1 MMVAA
6 VRVSVSTGAADTIF
20 RHRVSNEARSGR
32 IARPSPRLT
41 VPHRHRAAAFIAAL
55 LTFCAL
61 SPISLG
67 AQQLDV
73 IRGQVTSPEQQPIE
87 NANVTATS
95 VAGGVNR
102 TARTDRGGRFTITFP
117 GGEGDYFVSFTAIGY
132 APRRFEVRRTADQEI
147 LIADAQLQRMTMLDT
162 ARAVASRARV
172 NRNDNAPDLSGT
184 EQSVQNGAVS
194 SAQQGDLAAM
204 AGTIPGITPITDAN
218 GDPAGFSV
226 LGLSADQN
234 STTLNGASFGAS
246 SVPRDAQ
253 VVTSLVTTPYDV
265 SRGGFSGAQF
275 SLRSGG
281 GSNFIRR
288 TNSLNFDAPSLQWT
302 DRAARALGQ
311 QYTNVSLGGL
321 LAGPIVF
328 DKAFYNLSYQLG
340 RRANDLRT
348 LLNTDAGGLQ
358 ATGVSADSVARLV
371 EIAAAQ
377 RIPTAAGNGLARDRL
392 SDQGSFFGSFDYTP
406 PASNTG
412 TTMNL
417 TLNGNWN
424 RQTPAGN
431 LTTELP
437 AHGADRT
444 NWNLGAQ
451 GRYTSYVKNILLS
464 ETTLSLNGSRN
475 YGSPYLAM
483 PSGSVLVNS
492 SFADGTS
499 GVRTLAFGGNGFMGT
514 SSSTLTLEAINQLSW
529 FSRNNRHRL
538 KLSSELRRESYD
550 QDQTTNSLGTF
561 SYNSLADLAANRP
574 TSYSRAL
581 QPRVQSASQLVGAL
595 SLGDSYR
602 RSSDLQIQYGLR
614 LDGNRFAAAPLFNPE
629 LQQAFG
635 ERNDRVPSRLYVSP
649 RIGFSWSYGTAPQIA
664 GFDGAV
670 RGPRAVVRGG
680 IGVFQSTPN
689 ASSIGTAIDNTGL
702 ASAVQQVTCVGAAV
716 PVPDWAAYAQDP
728 SSIPTQ
734 CADGTN
740 GGVFASTAPNATL
753 FAADFKAPRAV
764 RSNVN
769 WNGPILGNRFNASV
783 DLTYS
788 LNLNQAGTLDLNFQP
803 TQRFTLPDEAERPVY
818 AQLASIVPTTG
829 AIASRDARVS
839 PLFNRV
845 SQLRSDLRSESR
857 QLRVGIFPASFTQ
870 RFTWSFNYT
879 LADVREQYR
888 GFQSTSGN
896 PLDVAWSRAS
906 GESRHQFTYTLGYN
920 FFDAVRV
927 NWFGQFRSGSPFTP
941 VIAGDVNGDGWT
953 NDRAFVFDPVRA
965 SDPAVASAMRSL
977 LETGSG
983 PAKACLATQL
993 GAIASRNS
1001 CRGPW
1006 TSNANLSISLNP
1018 MKVRMPQRATL
1029 SFSVSN
1035 PLGAADLLLHGENNL
1050 KGWGQF
1056 TFVDPTLLYVRG
1068 FDSAAKRF
1076 RYEVNPRFGST
1087 NPQFN
1092 AFRAPV
1098 TLTMQVRL
1106 DVGPTRERQQLTQQL
1121 DRGRR
1126 TQGQKTPEFLL
1137 KAMYGS
1143 GGIINPLA
1151 QLLRQADTLHLTG
1164 PQADSLATMNRA
1176 YTVALD
1182 SIWSPVTKYFAEL
1195 PKEYDRSD
1203 AYARYTEAR
1212 KASVDQLIEL
1222 APAIRALLTDAQRRA
1237 LPSIIASYLDTR
1249 YLAGVRN
1256 GTAGNTG
1263 AGAFGGGFIGGG
1275 GPVIIGG
1282 GGGGGGERVI
1292 IRN

>member
-1 MMVAA
+1 VSYRRHAA
-6 VRVSVSTGAADTIF
+6 SLISCLV
-20 RHRVSNEARSGR
+20 
-32 IARPSPRLT
+32 
-41 VPHRHRAAAFIAAL
+41 AL
-55 LTFCAL
+55 LAVA
-61 SPISLG
+61 PVSLG

-73 IRGQVTSPEQQPIE
+73 IRGQVTNPEQQPIE

-95 VAGGVNR
+95 VSGGVNR
-102 TARTDRGGRFTITFP
+102 TARTDRAGRFTITFP
-117 GGEGDYFVSFTAIGY
+117 GGEGDYFVTFTAIGF

-147 LIADAQLQRMTMLDT
+147 LVADAQLQRMTLLDT

-172 NRNDNAPDLSGT
+172 NRNDVAPDLSGT
-184 EQSVQNGAVS
+184 EQSIQNGAVPS
-194 SAQQGDLAAM
+194 SQQGDLNAM
-204 AGTIPGITPITDAN
+204 AGTIPGVTPINDAN

-234 STTLNGASFGAS
+234 STTLNGANFGAS
-246 SVPRDAQ
+246 NVPRDAQ
-253 VVTSLVTTPYDV
+253 VTSSLVTTPYDV

-275 SLRSGG
+275 SLRSGS

-288 TNSLNFDAPSLQWT
+288 TNSLNIDAPQLQWT

-311 QYTNVSLGGL
+311 QYTNLSLGGL

-358 ATGVSADSVARLV
+358 ASGVAADSVSRLL
-371 EIAAAQ
+371 EIAATQ
-377 RIPTAAGNGLARDRL
+377 RIPTAVGNGLARSRL
-392 SDQGSFFGSFDYTP
+392 NDQGSLFGSFDFTP
-406 PASNTG
+406 PGSTTG

-424 RQTPAGN
+424 HQTPAGN
-431 LTTELP
+431 LATELP

-451 GRYTSYVKNILLS
+451 ARHTSYVKNILLS

-475 YGSPYLAM
+475 YGTPYLAM
-483 PSGSVLVNS
+483 PNGSVLVNS
-492 SFADGTS
+492 TFADGTS
-499 GVRTLAFGGNGFMGT
+499 GVRTLGFGGNGFMGT
-514 SSSTLTLEAINQLSW
+514 SSSTLSAEALNQLSW
-529 FSRNNRHRL
+529 FSRNNKHRL

-550 QDQTTNSLGTF
+550 QDQTTNALGTF

-574 TSYSRAL
+574 ASYSRAL

-602 RSSDLQIQYGLR
+602 RNSDLQIQYGVR
-614 LDGNRFAAAPLFNPE
+614 LDGNRFSATPLFNPE

-635 ERNDRVPSRLYVSP
+635 ARNDITPNRLYVSP
-649 RIGFSWSYGTAPQIA
+649 RIGFSWNYGTAPQIA

-702 ASAVQQVTCVGAAV
+702 ASAVQQVSCVGAAV
-716 PVPDWAAYAQDP
+716 PIPDWSAYAQNP
-728 SSIPTQ
+728 ASIPTQ

-740 GGVFASTAPNATL
+740 GGVFANTAPNATL
-753 FAADFKAPRAV
+753 FASDYKAPRSV

-769 WNGPILGNRFNASV
+769 WNGPVLGNRFNASV

-788 LNLNQAGTLDLNFQP
+788 LNLNQASTLDLNFQP
-803 TQRFTLPDEAERPVY
+803 TQRFALGDEAGRPVY
-818 AQLASIVPTTG
+818 AQLGSIVPATG

-845 SQLRSDLRSESR
+845 SQLRSDLRSESK

-870 RFTWSFNYT
+870 RFSWSLNYT

-888 GFQSTSGN
+888 GFQSTAGN
-896 PLDVAWSRAS
+896 PLDVAWSRAA
-906 GESRHQFTYTLGYN
+906 GESRHQISYTLGYN

-941 VIAGDVNGDGWT
+941 VVSGDVNGDGWT
-953 NDRAFVFDPVRA
+953 NDRAFVFDPARA

-983 PAKACLATQL
+983 PARDCLGKQK
-993 GAIASRNS
+993 GVIAARNS

-1068 FDSAAKRF
+1068 FDSTTKRF
-1076 RYEVNPRFGST
+1076 KYEVNPRFGST

-1092 AFRAPV
+1092 SFRAPV
-1098 TLTMQVRL
+1098 TLTMQLRV

-1143 GGIINPLA
+1143 GGIINPLS
-1151 QLLRQADTLHLTG
+1151 QLLRQADTLKLTG
-1164 PQADSLATMNRA
+1164 PQADSLASMNRT

-1182 SIWSPVTKYFAEL
+1182 SIWNPVTKYLAEL
-1195 PKEYDRSD
+1195 PEQYDQGL

-1212 KASVDQLIEL
+1212 KASVDQLIRI
-1222 APAIRALLTDAQRRA
+1222 APTIQTLLTEEQRRA
-1237 LPSIIASYLDTR
+1237 LPTIIASYLDTR
-1249 YLAGVRN
+1249 YLAGIRS
-1256 GTAGNTG
+1256 GTAGSTG

-1275 GPVIIGG
+1275 GPVFIGG
-1282 GGGGGGERVI
+1282 GGGGGGGDRVI

>member
-1 MMVAA
+1 
-6 VRVSVSTGAADTIF
+6 VS
-20 RHRVSNEARSGR
+20 HRRSPAPL
-32 IARPSPRLT
+32 I
-41 VPHRHRAAAFIAAL
+41 AL
-55 LTFCAL
+55 LIILLAL
-61 SPISLG
+61 LPVALG

-73 IRGQVTSPEQQPIE
+73 IRGQVTNPEQQPIE

-95 VAGGVNR
+95 VSGGVNR
-102 TARTDRGGRFTITFP
+102 TARTDRTGRFTITFP

-147 LIADAQLQRMTMLDT
+147 LVADAQLQRMSLLDT
-162 ARAVASRARV
+162 ARSVASRARA
-172 NRNDNAPDLSGT
+172 NRNDTQPDLSGT

-194 SAQQGDLAAM
+194 SAQQGDLNAM
-204 AGTIPGITPITDAN
+204 AATIPGVTPITDAN

-234 STTLNGASFGAS
+234 NATLNGASFGAS
-246 SVPRDAQ
+246 NVPRDAQ
-253 VVTSLVTTPYDV
+253 IISSLVTTPYDV

-275 SLRSGG
+275 SLRSGS

-288 TNSLNFDAPSLQWT
+288 TNSLNVDAPRLQWT

-311 QYTNVSLGGL
+311 QYTNLSLSGL

-358 ATGVSADSVARLV
+358 ASGVSADSVARLLT
-371 EIAAAQ
+371 IAAAQ
-377 RIPTAAGNGLARDRL
+377 RIPTAAGNGLASSRL
-392 SDQGSFFGSFDYTP
+392 SDQGSLFGSFDFTP
-406 PASNTG
+406 PGSSSG
-412 TTMNL
+412 TTMGL
-417 TLNGNWN
+417 TVSGNWN

-431 LTTELP
+431 LATELP

-451 GRYTSYVKNILLS
+451 GRHTSYVKNVLLS
-464 ETTLSLNGSRN
+464 ETTFSFNGSRN
-475 YGSPYLAM
+475 YGTPYLAM
-483 PSGSVLVNS
+483 PNGSVLVNS
-492 SFADGTS
+492 SFPDGTS
-499 GVRTLAFGGNGFMGT
+499 GVRTLSFGGNGFTGT
-514 SSSTLTLEAINQLSW
+514 SSSTLNAEALNHLSW
-529 FSRNNRHRL
+529 FSRNNKHRL

-550 QDQTTNSLGTF
+550 QDQTTNALGTF
-561 SYNSLADLAANRP
+561 SYNSLADVAANRP
-574 TSYSRAL
+574 ASFTRAL
-581 QPRVQSASQLVGAL
+581 QPRVQSASQLVGAV

-602 RSSDLQIQYGLR
+602 RNADLQIQYGVR
-614 LDGNRFAAAPLFNPE
+614 LDGNRFSTAPLFNPE

-635 ERNDRVPSRLYVSP
+635 ERNDRAPNRLYVSP
-649 RIGFSWSYGTAPQIA
+649 RIGFSWNYGTAPQIA
-664 GFDGAV
+664 GFDGAL

-680 IGVFQSTPN
+680 VGVFQSTPN
-689 ASSIGTAIDNTGL
+689 AGSIGTAIDNTGL
-702 ASAVQQVTCVGAAV
+702 ANAVQQVTCVGAAV
-716 PVPDWAAYAQDP
+716 PAPDWSAYAQNP
-728 SSIPTQ
+728 GSIPTQ
-734 CADGTN
+734 CADGTT
-740 GGVFASTAPNATL
+740 GGAFANTAPNATL
-753 FAADFKAPRAV
+753 FASDFEAPRSV

-788 LNLNQAGTLDLNFQP
+788 LNLNQASTLDINFQP
-803 TQRFTLPDEAERPVY
+803 AQQFLLADEEGRPVY
-818 AQLASIVPTTG
+818 ARPGSIVPATG

-845 SQLRSDLRSESR
+845 SQLRSDLRSESK
-857 QLRVGIFPASFTQ
+857 QLRVAIFPASFTQ
-870 RFTWSFNYT
+870 GFTWTLNYT

-896 PLDVAWSRAS
+896 PLDVAWSRAT
-906 GESRHQFTYTLGYN
+906 GESRHQITYTLGYN

-927 NWFGQFRSGSPFTP
+927 NWFGQFRSGAPFTP
-941 VIAGDVNGDGWT
+941 IISGDVNGDGWT
-953 NDRAFVFDPVRA
+953 NDRAFVFDPARA

-983 PAKACLATQL
+983 PARDCLAKQK
-993 GAIASRNS
+993 GAIAARNS

-1050 KGWGQF
+1050 RGWGQF

-1068 FDSAAKRF
+1068 FDSTAKRF
-1076 RYEVNPRFGST
+1076 KYEVNPRFGST

-1098 TLTMQVRL
+1098 TLTMQVRV

-1121 DRGRR
+1121 DRGRKR
-1126 TQGQKTPEFLL
+1126 QGQKTPEFML
-1137 KAMYGS
+1137 KAMYGT

-1151 QLLRQADTLHLTG
+1151 QLLRQADTLRLTG
-1164 PQADSLATMNRA
+1164 LQADSLASMNRA

-1182 SIWSPVTKYFAEL
+1182 SIWTPVAKYLAEL
-1195 PKEYDRSD
+1195 PERYDQGE
-1203 AYARYTEAR
+1203 AYVRYTEAR
-1212 KASVDQLIEL
+1212 KASVDQLVRL
-1222 APAIRALLTDAQRRA
+1222 APTVRSLLTEEQRRA
-1237 LPSIIASYLDTR
+1237 LPTIIASYLDPR
-1249 YLAGVRN
+1249 YLAGIRS
-1256 GTAGNTG
+1256 GTAGSTA
-1263 AGAFGGGFIGGG
+1263 AGAFGGGFMGGG
-1275 GPVIIGG
+1275 GPQVFIGG

-1292 IRN
+1292 IRAN

>member
-1 MMVAA
+1 
-6 VRVSVSTGAADTIF
+6 VSQ
-20 RHRVSNEARSGR
+20 RRSPAPL
-32 IARPSPRLT
+32 I
-41 VPHRHRAAAFIAAL
+41 AL
-55 LTFCAL
+55 LVILLAL
-61 SPISLG
+61 LPVALG

-73 IRGQVTSPEQQPIE
+73 IRGQITNPEQQPIE

-95 VAGGVNR
+95 VSGGVNR
-102 TARTDRGGRFTITFP
+102 TARTDRTGRFTITFP
-117 GGEGDYFVSFTAIGY
+117 GGEGDYFVTFTAIGY

-147 LIADAQLQRMTMLDT
+147 LVADAQLQRMTLLDT
-162 ARAVASRARV
+162 ARAVAARARV
-172 NRNDNAPDLSGT
+172 NRNETQPDLSGT
-184 EQSVQNGAVS
+184 EQSIQNGAVA
-194 SAQQGDLAAM
+194 SAQQGDLNAM
-204 AGTIPGITPITDAN
+204 AATIPGVTPITDPN

-234 STTLNGASFGAS
+234 NATLNGASFGAS
-246 SVPRDAQ
+246 NVPRDAQ
-253 VVTSLVTTPYDV
+253 VSTSLITTPYDV

-281 GSNFIRR
+281 GSNFVRR
-288 TNSLNFDAPSLQWT
+288 TNSLNVDAPQLQWT

-311 QYTNVSLGGL
+311 QYTNLSLSGL

-358 ATGVSADSVARLV
+358 ASGVSADSVARLLA
-371 EIAAAQ
+371 IAAAQ
-377 RIPTAAGNGLARDRL
+377 RIPSAVGQGLASSRL
-392 SDQGSFFGSFDYTP
+392 SDQGSLFGSFDFSP
-406 PASNTG
+406 PGSSSG
-412 TTMNL
+412 TTMSL

-431 LTTELP
+431 LTSELP

-451 GRYTSYVKNILLS
+451 GRHTSYVKSVLLS

-475 YGSPYLAM
+475 YGTPYLTM
-483 PSGSVLVNS
+483 PNGSVLVNS

-499 GVRTLAFGGNGFMGT
+499 GVRTLGFGGNGSMGT
-514 SSSTLTLEAINQLSW
+514 SSSTLNAEALNQLSW
-529 FSRNNRHRL
+529 FSRNNKHRL

-550 QDQTTNSLGTF
+550 QDQTTNALGTF
-561 SYNSLADLAANRP
+561 SYNSLADLSANRP
-574 TSYSRAL
+574 ASYTRAL

-602 RSSDLQIQYGLR
+602 RSSDLQIQYGVR
-614 LDGNRFAAAPLFNPE
+614 LDGNRFSATPLLNSE
-629 LQQAFG
+629 LQTAFG
-635 ERNDRVPSRLYVSP
+635 ERNDRTPNRLYVSP
-649 RIGFSWSYGTAPQIA
+649 RIGFSWNYGTAPQIA

-689 ASSIGTAIDNTGL
+689 ANSIGTAIDNTGL

-716 PVPDWAAYAQDP
+716 PVPDWSAYAQNP
-728 SSIPTQ
+728 ASIPTQ
-734 CADGTN
+734 CADGTT
-740 GGVFASTAPNATL
+740 GGVFANTAPNATL
-753 FAADFKAPRAV
+753 FASDFRATRSV

-769 WNGPILGNRFNASV
+769 WNGPVLGNRFNATV

-788 LNLNQAGTLDLNFQP
+788 LNLNQASTLDLNFQP
-803 TQRFTLPDEAERPVY
+803 TQRFALQDEAGRPVY
-818 AQLASIVPTTG
+818 VQVGSIVPATG

-845 SQLRSDLRSESR
+845 SQLRSDLRSESK

-870 RFTWSFNYT
+870 RFAWSLNYT

-888 GFQSTSGN
+888 GFQSTAGN
-896 PLDVAWSRAS
+896 PLDVAWSRAA
-906 GESRHQFTYTLGYN
+906 GASRHQITYTLGYN

-953 NDRAFVFDPVRA
+953 NDRAFVFDPARA

-983 PAKACLATQL
+983 PARDCLAKQV

-1035 PLGAADLLLHGENNL
+1035 PLGAADLLLHGQGNL
-1050 KGWGQF
+1050 HGWGQF

-1068 FDSAAKRF
+1068 FDSTAGARRF
-1076 RYEVNPRFGST
+1076 KYEVNPRFGST

-1098 TLTMQVRL
+1098 TLTMQVRV

-1121 DRGRR
+1121 DRGRKR
-1126 TQGQKTPEFLL
+1126 QGQKTPEFLL

-1143 GGIINPLA
+1143 GGIVNPLA

-1164 PQADSLATMNRA
+1164 LQADSLASMNRA

-1182 SIWSPVTKYFAEL
+1182 SIWNPVVKYLAEL
-1195 PKEYDRSD
+1195 PEVYDQGE
-1203 AYARYTEAR
+1203 AYARYTDAR
-1212 KASVDQLIEL
+1212 KASVDQLIRV
-1222 APAIRALLTDAQRRA
+1222 APTVRSLLTEEQRRT
-1237 LPSIIASYLDTR
+1237 LPTIIASYLDTR
-1249 YLAGVRN
+1249 YLAGIRS
-1256 GTAGNTG
+1256 GTAGSTG

-1275 GPVIIGG
+1275 PVFIGG

-1292 IRN
+1292 IRD